1 MTEPIVPVPARP
13 LPTSS
18 ITAAYYASFVALG
31 LTLAAL
37 GPTLPGLAER
47 TGSSLSAISYL
58 FTARSLGYLLGSYRG
73 GRLFDRMRGHPVA
86 AAALLSMALAMALVP
101 LMPSLWLLIAAM
113 LVLGAAEGT
122 MDVGLNTLLVWIH
135 RANLGPYMNALHFFF
150 GVGAFVSPLV
160 VAQVL
165 ARSESIDAAYWI
177 LAVALV
183 PVAVWLA
190 RLPSPPIESAETTA
204 EAGSSKGLVVVLAA
218 CFFFCVGA
226 EVAFGGWIYTYA
238 LTLGLADVTG
248 AAYLTSAF
256 WGSFTVG
263 RLIAIPISARI
274 GPVRILA
281 FVLVGCVLS
290 IVLILSWP
298 HSLTV
303 LWLGT
308 LGIGMSVAPIFA
320 SLLTL
325 AERHLAITGR
335 LTGWFFVGSST
346 GAMSLPWLIG
356 QYFES
361 VGPTV
366 TMVIILANLIVA
378 LGLFAALIL
387 HVRSRV
393 RPA

>member
-1 MTEPIVPVPARP
+1 MTGPRVSVPSRP
-13 LPTSS
+13 LPISS
-18 ITAAYYASFVALG
+18 ITIAYYASFVTLG

-37 GPTLPGLAER
+37 GPTLPGLAEQ

-101 LMPSLWLLIAAM
+101 LMPNLWLLIAAM
-113 LVLGAAEGT
+113 LVLGASEGT

-135 RANLGPYMNALHFFF
+135 RENLGPYMNALHFFF
-150 GVGAFVSPLV
+150 GVGAFVSPIV

-165 ARSESIDAAYWI
+165 ARSESIDAAYWV
-177 LAVALV
+177 LAAALV
-183 PVAVWLA
+183 PVAIWLA
-190 RLPSPPIESAETTA
+190 RLPSPSIESAEATA
-204 EAGSSKGLVVVLAA
+204 EAKPSKGLVVALAA

-238 LTLGLADVTG
+238 FTLGLADATS

-263 RLIAIPISARI
+263 RLVAIPISARI
-274 GPVRILA
+274 GPTRILA
-281 FVLVGCVLS
+281 FNLIGCALS
-290 IVLILSWP
+290 IVLILTWP
-298 HSLTV
+298 HSSAA

-308 LGIGMSVAPIFA
+308 LGIGMSVAPMFA

-325 AERHLAITGR
+325 AERHMAITGR
-335 LTGWFFVGSST
+335 VTGWFFVGSSA

-361 VGPTV
+361 VGPIV
-366 TMVIILANLIVA
+366 TMGIILADLIVA
-378 LGLFAALIL
+378 LGIFAALIL
-387 HVRSRV
+387 TIRRRV
-393 RPA
+393 HSA

>member
-361 VGPTV
+361 GGPTV

>member
-1 MTEPIVPVPARP
+1 MPETPASAPARP
-13 LPTSS
+13 LPTAS

-101 LMPSLWLLIAAM
+101 LMPNLWLLIAAM
-113 LVLGAAEGT
+113 MVLGAAEGT

-165 ARSESIDAAYWI
+165 ARSESIDAAYWV

-183 PVAVWLA
+183 PVAIWLA
-190 RLPSPPIESAETTA
+190 RLPSPPVESAETTA
-204 EAGSSKGLVVVLAA
+204 EAGSSRGLVVVLAA

-226 EVAFGGWIYTYA
+226 EVAF
-238 LTLGLADVTG
+238 
-248 AAYLTSAF
+248 
-256 WGSFTVG
+256 
-263 RLIAIPISARI
+263 
-274 GPVRILA
+274 
-281 FVLVGCVLS
+281 
-290 IVLILSWP
+290 
-298 HSLTV
+298 
-303 LWLGT
+303 
-308 LGIGMSVAPIFA
+308 
-320 SLLTL
+320 
-325 AERHLAITGR
+325 ERR
-335 LTGWFFVGSST
+335 C
-346 GAMSLPWLIG
+346 P
-356 QYFES
+356 
-361 VGPTV
+361 PPP
-366 TMVIILANLIVA
+366 
-378 LGLFAALIL
+378 
-387 HVRSRV
+387 R
-393 RPA
+393 